1 MLVVRAQTN
10 SVVVRLHA
18 ISLAFLIAAG
28 LASVT
33 TSAGRSEESPAY
45 AIEVSDVTAKVGERA
60 LMQAKLHI
68 RDGYRILQSY
78 NNRVIKLSAED
89 DGVAFEQEMVR
100 AKIEE
105 GVLVFAVPLRATKPG
120 KHPVNGVF
128 RVGYTTTRTRWPWCR
143 FASSP
148 VPQERNSCD
157 RRTDAKLK
165 TRVQGRNTLKGGRR
179 NMQTR
184 NDRCAPC
191 YGRRAVLGLAFAPFI
206 DWPSALATS
215 RHSQTLSC

>member
-1 MLVVRAQTN
+1 MLVVRARTS

-18 ISLAFLIAAG
+18 IALAFLIAAG

-45 AIEVSDVTAKVGERA
+45 AIEVSDVTAKVGERTV
-60 LMQAKLHI
+60 MQAKLHI

-105 GVLVFAVPLRATKPG
+105 GVLVFVVPLRATKPG

-128 RVGYTTTRTRWPWCR
+128 RVGYIHDTDEMAMVSLRLI
-143 FASSP
+143 AS
-148 VPQERNSCD
+148 VTGTE
-157 RRTDAKLK
+157 
-165 TRVQGRNTLKGGRR
+165 
-179 NMQTR
+179 
-184 NDRCAPC
+184 
-191 YGRRAVLGLAFAPFI
+191 
-206 DWPSALATS
+206 
-215 RHSQTLSC
+215 